1 MGIEKLAEELGGA
14 FLAEKA
20 LGAVDPDAG
29 FLEKAAAGVAGFEGG
44 GALGDLVSGFLHKEN
59 DGAGVSNAEDAV
71 SAPASDDFAGSD
83 SDQDA

>member
-29 FLEKAAAGVAGFEGG
+29 FLEKAATAVVGFEGG
-44 GALGDLVSGFLHKEN
+44 GAIGDLVSGFLHKDDEAAA
-59 DGAGVSNAEDAV
+59 DTGEESQ
-71 SAPASDDFAGSD
+71 PQASDDDAGQWQD
-83 SDQDA
+83 DQNA